1 MKLDLNITDVLNL
14 PVKIMSALTLA
25 SGFLLLLPKKFLA
38 KLYLTPFIDKYGFI
52 IGLVFIISLAILLVT
67 LIIQIFN
74 HLSEKKKKKW
84 FYDTASE
91 RLMKLSPYE
100 KVIVLILYENA
111 NYTHLLP
118 IHDGA
123 VKKIEGDFIIGKV
136 ASQYA
141 VADINN
147 AKFPFLLQPWVVSEL
162 QKNEDLLKNFEDT
175 ANEFVNNEDNKE
187 IIYNSF
193 FKDPNSFY

>member
-1 MKLDLNITDVLNL
+1 MKLDLNLTDILNL

-25 SGFLLLLPKKFLA
+25 SGFLLLLPKRFLA

-67 LIIQIFN
+67 LVIQIFN
-74 HLSEKKKKKW
+74 HLSDKKNKKW

-100 KVIVLILYENA
+100 KSIVLILYENA

-118 IHDGA
+118 VHDGA
-123 VKKIEGDFIIGKV
+123 VKKIKADFIISE
-136 ASQYA
+136 AATQYA
-141 VADINN
+141 VADLNN
-147 AKFPFLLQPWVVSEL
+147 AKFPYFLQPWVVNEL
-162 QKNEDLLKNFEDT
+162 QKNNELLKNFENT
-175 ANEFVNNEDNKE
+175 ANEFANNKDNKE

-193 FKDPNSFY
+193 FRDPNSFY